1 MTEPS
6 RGAAVAAGSRDAG
19 TDHRSAAVTDA
30 NAGQDVRQVTL
41 PSGVRLVTERMP
53 TVRSVTVG
61 FWVGSGARDE
71 QPAVAGASHF
81 LEHLLFKGTQR
92 RSAVEIA
99 SALEAVGGDLNAF
112 TSQEY
117 TCFHARCL
125 DRDLPLAIDV
135 LADMITS
142 ATVTAED
149 VDAERAVVLEE
160 IRMHLDTPDDLVH
173 SVFSEALYGSHPL
186 GREVLG
192 TSGTITSVP
201 RDDVFGYYRERYVP
215 TNLVVAVA
223 GNLDHDEVRRLVE
236 LALDGWDDP
245 GALPQR
251 QLIGIEA
258 PARAVGLRPRPTEQA
273 HICLGG
279 MGFARNDDRRFAGRV
294 LEQAMGGGMASRL
307 FQEVRERRGLA
318 YSVYSYLSMQ
328 AEVGYHAVYA
338 GTAVERVDEVL
349 EVVRSELGRALHD
362 GLSDEEL
369 AAAKGALTGS
379 LILGLED
386 TSSRMT
392 RLGRSV
398 VCDVPL
404 LSLDEIM
411 GAVDRVTHQDVRQ
424 VTETLFGRQWSLAIV
439 GPFEDTD
446 TEKFVGYSERLAA

>member
-1 MTEPS
+1 
-6 RGAAVAAGSRDAG
+6 
-19 TDHRSAAVTDA
+19 
-30 NAGQDVRQVTL
+30 
-41 PSGVRLVTERMP
+41 
-53 TVRSVTVG
+53 
-61 FWVGSGARDE
+61 
-71 QPAVAGASHF
+71 
-81 LEHLLFKGTQR
+81 
-92 RSAVEIA
+92 
-99 SALEAVGGDLNAF
+99 
-112 TSQEY
+112 
-117 TCFHARCL
+117 
-125 DRDLPLAIDV
+125 
-135 LADMITS
+135 
-142 ATVTAED
+142 
-149 VDAERAVVLEE
+149 
-160 IRMHLDTPDDLVH
+160 
-173 SVFSEALYGSHPL
+173 
-186 GREVLG
+186 
-192 TSGTITSVP
+192 
-201 RDDVFGYYRERYVP
+201 
-215 TNLVVAVA
+215 
-223 GNLDHDEVRRLVE
+223 
-236 LALDGWDDP
+236 
-245 GALPQR
+245 
-251 QLIGIEA
+251 
-258 PARAVGLRPRPTEQA
+258 
-273 HICLGG
+273 
-279 MGFARNDDRRFAGRV
+279 V

>member
-1 MTEPS
+1 MTGP
-6 RGAAVAAGSRDAG
+6 AAD
-19 TDHRSAAVTDA
+19 
-30 NAGQDVRQVTL
+30 QDVRQVTL

-53 TVRSVTVG
+53 TVRSVSVG

-81 LEHLLFKGTQR
+81 LEHLLFKGTER

-112 TSQEY
+112 TSKEY

-125 DRDLPLAIDV
+125 DRDLPMAIDV

-192 TSGTITSVP
+192 TSGTISAVP
-201 RDDVFGYYRERYVP
+201 RDDVFAYYRERYVP
-215 TNLVVAVA
+215 VNLVVAVA
-223 GNLDHDEVRRLVE
+223 GNFEHDEVQRLVAE
-236 LALDGWDDP
+236 ALDGWEDR
-245 GALPQR
+245 GGLPQR
-251 QLIGIEA
+251 QLMTLQG

-279 MGFARNDDRRFAGRV
+279 MGFARDDDRRFAGRV

-349 EVVRSELGRALHD
+349 EVVRSELGRALSD
-362 GLSDEEL
+362 GLSDDEL

-386 TSSRMT
+386 TASRMT

-398 VCDVPL
+398 VCGVPL

-411 GAVDRVTHQDVRQ
+411 GAVDSVTHADVGA
-424 VTETLFGRQWSLAIV
+424 VADLLFGGDWSLAVV

-446 TEKFVGYSERLAA
+446 TEKFAGYSERLAA